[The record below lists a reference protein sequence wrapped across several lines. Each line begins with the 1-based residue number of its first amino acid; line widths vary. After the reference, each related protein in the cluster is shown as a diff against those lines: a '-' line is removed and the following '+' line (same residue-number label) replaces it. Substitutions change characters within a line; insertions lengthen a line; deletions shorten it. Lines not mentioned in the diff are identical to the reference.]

1 MSEVNKYYTS
11 LLQDIRTMQNT
22 AEDGANQE
30 QLFTQIAL
38 EMLAEA
44 GETENATPAYDE
56 KELGTKGQHK
66 INGYAM
72 SDNYETVDLFI
83 SIFQNAETPPR
94 IAKEEIDRAAKRV
107 GNFFRKA
114 FYNDY
119 EKDIDESSPV
129 FQFAYDLAKLPEIRE
144 TLVRVN
150 AIMLTNGTYNGDV
163 PKQEKVAGQDIYYNV
178 FDINRLYA
186 ISEKSHISIEL
197 DFEEQQIKIP
207 CLKAPIENADYE
219 SYIAIMPG
227 QGLATLYR
235 QFGARLLEQNVRS
248 FLQFTGKINKGIRK
262 TINEES
268 HMFLAYNNGISATA
282 DNIELDESGHYVKKI
297 SNLQIVNGGQ
307 TTASIYHTWDKDKA
321 DISNIFVQMKIS
333 VIKKED
339 SYGEIVSRISKYANT
354 QNKVNDADF
363 SANNPILIELEKIS
377 RRSFSPITPQCNIPT
392 IWFFERANGQYK
404 NMRLRDGFTPS
415 RARQFDLKYPKR
427 QMFKKTDLAKLV
439 NSYGEVQE
447 GKKTVIGPHIVVRGN
462 EKNYAQFIN
471 NNLPPKVTGIYFE
484 DVIAKFIL
492 FREAEK
498 LYGIKP
504 NNIGEMR
511 NAVVPYAISLFGY
524 LTNYRLNLE
533 KIWKNQRISDELAAV
548 LYSLMKQLNGFILH
562 NSPSSHYIEWAKK
575 EDCWETVKQQRWDI
589 NLESIKADFATDEQ
603 LKKRKSIADDL
614 DTDIIQRE
622 YEKSLLR
629 SIPYALWKK
638 IEEWGKDTGFL
649 STGQQSFAGFDMAN
663 TVKLN
668 RAITDSNHRKAMKI
682 YEIVCENNIELLA
695 EADEL
700 TEQEKTEQ
708 TAKTGN
714 AATADHGITV
724 ELVQKMV
731 DWDKRRHIL
740 KEWQWN
746 VMNDIISGK
755 KTLNDR
761 LAWGCKQNLKTL
773 KQHGFTEE

>member
-1 MSEVNKYYTS
+1 MSEINKYYTS
-11 LLQDIRTMQNT
+11 LLQDIRSMQDT
-22 AEDGANQE
+22 AEEGANQE

-44 GETENATPAYDE
+44 GETENATPAYDDR
-56 KELGTKGQHK
+56 ELGTRGQHK

-83 SIFQNAETPPR
+83 SIFQNAETLQR
-94 IAKEEIDRAAKRV
+94 IAKEEIDRASKRV
-107 GNFFRKA
+107 ANFFRKA

-119 EKDIDESSPV
+119 EKDIDESSPI

-150 AIMLTNGTYNGDV
+150 AIILTNGSYNGEI
-163 PKQEKVAGQDIYYNV
+163 PKQEKIAGQDIYYNV

-197 DFEEQQIKIP
+197 DFEEQHIKIP

-227 QGLATLYR
+227 QGLAMLYK

-268 HMFLAYNNGISATA
+268 HMFLAYNNGIAATA
-282 DNIELDESGHYVKKI
+282 DHIELDGTGHYVKKI

-307 TTASIYHTWDKDKA
+307 TTASIYHTWEKDKA

-339 SYGEIVSRISKYANT
+339 SFSEIVSRISKYSNT

-377 RRSFSPITPQCNIPT
+377 RRSFSPITPQCRIPT

-415 RARQFDLKYPKR
+415 RQKQFDVKYPKK
-427 QMFKKTDLAKLV
+427 QMFKKTDLAKFI
-439 NSYGEVQE
+439 NSYGEIQE
-447 GKKTVIGPHIVVRGN
+447 GKKVAIGPHIVVRGN

-471 NNLPPKVTGIYFE
+471 NNLPKKVTGVYFE
-484 DVIAKFIL
+484 DVVAKFIL
-492 FREAEK
+492 FREAER
-498 LYGIKP
+498 LYGVKP

-524 LTNYRLNLE
+524 LTDYKLNLE

-548 LYSLMKQLNGFILH
+548 LYSLMKQINEFILH
-562 NSPSSHYIEWAKK
+562 NSQGSHYIERAKK
-575 EDCWETVKQQRWDI
+575 EECWETVKRQQWDI
-589 NLESIKADFATDEQ
+589 DFASIKTDLITEQ
-603 LKKRKSIADDL
+603 QLQKRKSIADDIDENAL
-614 DTDIIQRE
+614 KTE
-622 YEKSLLR
+622 YEISLLR
-629 SIPYALWKK
+629 SIPYALWKR
-638 IEEWGKDTGFL
+638 IEQWGQDTGFL
-649 STGQQSFAGFDMAN
+649 STSQQAFAGFDMAHKIKN
-663 TVKLN
+663 N
-668 RAITDSNHRKAMKI
+668 RLISDIDRSKAMNI
-682 YEIVCENNIELLA
+682 YEKVCEHNIELLS
-695 EADEL
+695 EADDLAEQAQ
-700 TEQEKTEQ
+700 TEIITSD
-708 TAKTGN
+708 N
-714 AATADHGITV
+714 HGINI

-731 DWDKRRHIL
+731 EWDKRRHIL
-740 KEWQWN
+740 KDWQWN
-746 VMNDIISGK
+746 MMNDIVSGK
-755 KTLNDR
+755 KSLTDR
-761 LAWGCKQNLKTL
+761 LAWGCRKNLEIL
-773 KQHGFTEE
+773 KKRGFIE

>member
-1 MSEVNKYYTS
+1 M
-11 LLQDIRTMQNT
+11 QDT
-22 AEDGANQE
+22 AEEGANQE

-44 GETENATPAYDE
+44 GETENATPAYDDR
-56 KELGTKGQHK
+56 ELGTRGQHK

-83 SIFQNAETPPR
+83 SIFQNAETLQR
-94 IAKEEIDRAAKRV
+94 IAKEEIDRASKRV
-107 GNFFRKA
+107 ANFFRKA

-119 EKDIDESSPV
+119 EKDIDESSPI

-150 AIMLTNGTYNGDV
+150 AIILTNGSYNGEI
-163 PKQEKVAGQDIYYNV
+163 PKQEKIAGQDIYYNV

-197 DFEEQQIKIP
+197 DFEEQHIKIP

-227 QGLATLYR
+227 QGLAMLYK

-268 HMFLAYNNGISATA
+268 HMFLAYNNGIAATA
-282 DNIELDESGHYVKKI
+282 DHIELDGTGHYVKKI

-307 TTASIYHTWDKDKA
+307 TTASIYHTWEKDKA

-339 SYGEIVSRISKYANT
+339 SFSEIVSRISKYSNT

-377 RRSFSPITPQCNIPT
+377 RRSFSPITPQCRIPT

-415 RARQFDLKYPKR
+415 RQKQFDLKYPKK
-427 QMFKKTDLAKLV
+427 QMFKKTDLAKFI
-439 NSYGEVQE
+439 NSYGEIQE
-447 GKKTVIGPHIVVRGN
+447 GKKVAIGPHIVVRGN

-471 NNLPPKVTGIYFE
+471 NNLPKKVTGVYFE
-484 DVIAKFIL
+484 DVVAKFIL
-492 FREAEK
+492 FREAER
-498 LYGIKP
+498 LYGVKP

-524 LTNYRLNLE
+524 LTDYKLNLE
-533 KIWKNQRISDELAAV
+533 KIWKNQRISGELAAV
-548 LYSLMKQLNGFILH
+548 LYSLMKQINEFILH
-562 NSPSSHYIEWAKK
+562 NSQGSHYIERAKK
-575 EDCWETVKQQRWDI
+575 EECWETVKRQQWDI
-589 NLESIKADFATDEQ
+589 DFASIKTDLITEQ
-603 LKKRKSIADDL
+603 QLQKRKSIADDIDENAL
-614 DTDIIQRE
+614 KTE
-622 YEKSLLR
+622 YEISLLR
-629 SIPYALWKK
+629 SIPYALWKR
-638 IEEWGKDTGFL
+638 IEQWGQDTGFL
-649 STGQQSFAGFDMAN
+649 STSQQAFAGFDMAH
-663 TVKLN
+663 KIKKN
-668 RAITDSNHRKAMKI
+668 RLISDIDRSKAMNI
-682 YEIVCENNIELLA
+682 YEKVCEHNIELLS
-695 EADEL
+695 EADDLAEQAQ
-700 TEQEKTEQ
+700 TEIITSD
-708 TAKTGN
+708 N
-714 AATADHGITV
+714 HGINI

-731 DWDKRRHIL
+731 EWDKRRRIL
-740 KEWQWN
+740 KDWQWN
-746 VMNDIISGK
+746 MMNDIVSGK
-755 KTLNDR
+755 KSLTDR
-761 LAWGCKQNLKTL
+761 LAWGCRKNLEIL
-773 KQHGFTEE
+773 KKRGFIE

>member
-1 MSEVNKYYTS
+1 MSEINKYYTS
-11 LLQDIRTMQNT
+11 LLQDIRAMQDT

-83 SIFQNAETPPR
+83 SIFQSAETPQR
-94 IAKEEIDRAAKRV
+94 ISKEEIDRAAKRIA
-107 GNFFRKA
+107 NFFRKA

-119 EKDIDESSPV
+119 AKDIDESSPI
-129 FQFAYDLAKLPEIRE
+129 FQFTYDLAKLPEIRE
-144 TLVRVN
+144 RLVRVN
-150 AIMLTNGTYNGDV
+150 AIILTNGTYNGDI
-163 PKQEKVAGQDIYYNV
+163 PKQEKVAGQDIYYNI

-227 QGLATLYR
+227 QGLAMLYK

-282 DNIELDESGHYVKKI
+282 DNIELDETRHYIKKI

-333 VIKKED
+333 VIKKAD
-339 SYGEIVSRISKYANT
+339 SYSEIVSRISKYANT

-363 SANNPILIELEKIS
+363 SANNQILIEMEKIS

-415 RARQFDLKYPKR
+415 RAKQFDLKYPKK
-427 QMFKKTDLAKLV
+427 QMFKKTDLAKFV
-439 NSYGEVQE
+439 NSYGEIQE
-447 GKKTVIGPHIVVRGN
+447 GKKIVIGPYIVVRGN

-471 NNLPPKVTGIYFE
+471 NNLPKKVTGVYFE

-492 FREAEK
+492 FREAER

-511 NAVVPYAISLFGY
+511 NAVVPYAISLFGH
-524 LTNYRLNLE
+524 LTDYRLNLE

-548 LYSLMKQLNGFILH
+548 LYSLMKQINKFILH

-575 EDCWETVKQQRWDI
+575 EDCWETIKRQHWDI
-589 NLESIKADFATDEQ
+589 DYNSIKADFATIEQ
-603 LKKRKSIADDL
+603 IKKRKSVVDDL
-614 DTDIIQRE
+614 DTDTMQKE
-622 YEKSLLR
+622 YDISLLR

-638 IEEWGKDTGFL
+638 IAEWGKDTGL
-649 STGQQSFAGFDMAN
+649 LTTSQQSFASFDMAN
-663 TVKLN
+663 AIKFN
-668 RAITDSNHRKAMKI
+668 RAITDNNHNKAMNI
-682 YEIVCENNIELLA
+682 YETVCENNIELLA

-700 TEQEKTEQ
+700 TEQEKAELTTKTEND
-708 TAKTGN
+708 AN
-714 AATADHGITV
+714 INNGITI
-724 ELVQKMV
+724 ELIQKMV
-731 DWDKRRHIL
+731 DWDKRRRIL
-740 KEWQWN
+740 KDWQWN
-746 VMNDIISGK
+746 VMNDIASGK
-755 KTLNDR
+755 KLLNER
-761 LAWGCKQNLKTL
+761 LAWGCKQNLKIL
-773 KQHGFTEE
+773 KQHGFTE

>member
-1 MSEVNKYYTS
+1 MSEINKYYTS
-11 LLQDIRTMQNT
+11 LMQDIRAMQDT

-44 GETENATPAYDE
+44 GETENATLGYDE
-56 KELGTKGQHK
+56 KELGTKRQHK

-83 SIFQNAETPPR
+83 SIFQNTETPQR
-94 IAKEEIDRAAKRV
+94 IAKEEIDRAAKRIA
-107 GNFFRKA
+107 NFFRKA

-119 EKDIDESSPV
+119 EKDIDESSPI
-129 FQFAYDLAKLPEIRE
+129 FQFAYDLAKLPEIRK

-150 AIMLTNGTYNGDV
+150 AIILTNGTYNGDI
-163 PKQEKVAGQDIYYNV
+163 PKQEKIAGQDIYYNV

-227 QGLATLYR
+227 QGLAMLYK

-262 TINEES
+262 TINDES

-282 DNIELDESGHYVKKI
+282 DHLELDETEYFIKKI

-339 SYGEIVSRISKYANT
+339 SYSEIVSRISKYANT

-363 SANNPILIELEKIS
+363 SANNPMLIELEKIS
-377 RRSFSPITPQCNIPT
+377 RRSFSPITPHCNIPT

-415 RARQFDLKYPKR
+415 RARQFDLKYPKKK
-427 QMFKKTDLAKLV
+427 MFKKTDLAKFV
-439 NSYGEVQE
+439 NSYGEIQE
-447 GKKTVIGPHIVVRGN
+447 GKKIAIGPHIVVRGN

-471 NNLPPKVTGIYFE
+471 NNLPKKVTGVYFE

-504 NNIGEMR
+504 NSIGEMR

-524 LTNYRLNLE
+524 LTDYKLNLE
-533 KIWKNQRISDELAAV
+533 KIWKNQSISDELAAV
-548 LYSLMKQLNGFILH
+548 LYSLMKQLNEYILH

-575 EDCWETVKQQRWDI
+575 EECWENIKLQHWNID
-589 NLESIKADFATDEQ
+589 LESIKADFATEEQ
-603 LKKRKSIADDL
+603 LKKRKSVADDIEV
-614 DTDIIQRE
+614 DIMQKE
-622 YEKSLLR
+622 YEISLLR
-629 SIPYALWKK
+629 SIPYLLWKK

-649 STGQQSFAGFDMAN
+649 NTNQQSFAGFDMAN
-663 TVKLN
+663 TVKHN
-668 RAITDSNHRKAMKI
+668 RVISDIFRSKAMTI

-700 TEQEKTEQ
+700 TEQEKAEQ
-708 TAKTGN
+708 
-714 AATADHGITV
+714 AASKENITNTDHGITI
-724 ELVQKMV
+724 ELLQKMV
-731 DWDKRRHIL
+731 DWDKRRRIL
-740 KEWQWN
+740 KAWQWN
-746 VMNDIISGK
+746 VMNDIVSGK

-761 LAWGCKQNLKTL
+761 LVWGCKQNLKTL
-773 KQHGFTEE
+773 KQYGFIEE